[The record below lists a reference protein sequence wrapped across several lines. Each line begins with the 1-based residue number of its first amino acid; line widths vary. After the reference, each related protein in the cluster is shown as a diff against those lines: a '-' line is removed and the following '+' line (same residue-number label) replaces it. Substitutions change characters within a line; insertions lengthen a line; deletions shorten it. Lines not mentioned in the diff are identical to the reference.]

1 MWPLSG
7 REAGLEAGA
16 LTPVWVGSP
25 GPCSRGLHLELLSLL
40 SRSHL
45 QPPSYG
51 PVLSPMSKAHGAVNK
66 LPSVNQLV
74 GQPPPH
80 GSAAGSNLGPMGEW
94 LGQGGWGG
102 GWGSLAPDLP
112 AQLRTAR
119 GS

>member
-1 MWPLSG
+1 M
-7 REAGLEAGA
+7 
-16 LTPVWVGSP
+16 
-25 GPCSRGLHLELLSLL
+25 LSLL

-80 GSAAGSNLGPMGEW
+80 GSAAGPNLGPMGEW

-102 GWGSLAPDLP
+102 EWGSLAPDPP